1 MALEVTASLCRCEP
15 SQRLPQETKASPCSL
30 VSTCDW
36 KVEIKNAD
44 MSEEM
49 QWDWVECAAQALEK
63 YNIEKDI
70 TAHIKKESDKKYNP
84 VWHCIVGRN
93 FCSYVTYETKDFICF
108 YLGQVANLLFKSG

>member
-1 MALEVTASLCRCEP
+1 MT
-15 SQRLPQETKASPCSL
+15 
-30 VSTCDW
+30 
-36 KVEIKNAD
+36 
-44 MSEEM
+44 EEM
-49 QWDWVECAAQALEK
+49 QRDSVECATQALEK
-63 YNIEKDI
+63 YTTEKDI